1 MISFFWQGCLHPLSV
16 PGHLLVL
23 LALGLLLGQQDK
35 FSLRS
40 SLGLFVLSLVLALV
54 LTPLLPPLQYNEF
67 ILLLLA
73 FILSLLVI
81 IKLPLPLG
89 LVLCLSV
96 STTALLL
103 GLDSRAPRLPGLA
116 VSKLYLHALGTS
128 LSASLI
134 LTLLASLSF
143 YLNKLL
149 AGIAVRIIGAWIAA
163 SSLMVLALLIQHSLP
178 LLTAS

>member
-96 STTALLL
+96 STALLL

>member
-96 STTALLL
+96 STALLL

-116 VSKLYLHALGTS
+116 VSKIYLHALGTS

-178 LLTAS
+178 LLTAP

>member
-1 MISFFWQGCLHPLSV
+1 MINLFWQGCLHPLSV
-16 PGHLLVL
+16 PAHLMVL

-35 FSLRS
+35 SKLGS
-40 SLGLFVLSLVLALV
+40 SLGLFMLSLVLALA
-54 LTPLLPPLQYNEF
+54 LTHLLPRIQYSEL
-67 ILLLLA
+67 ILLLFA

-89 LVLCLSV
+89 LVVCLSV
-96 STTALLL
+96 STALLI
-103 GLDSRAPRLPGLA
+103 GLDSRAPSLPGLA
-116 VSKLYLHALGTS
+116 VSKMYLHALGTG

-134 LTLLASLSF
+134 LILLASLSF

-163 SSLMVLALLIQHSLP
+163 SALMVLALLIQHALP

>member
-96 STTALLL
+96 STALLL

-128 LSASLI
+128 LSANLI